1 MSSEDL
7 LSQFDEM
14 VKRFKHEFNDIIE
27 RERAK
32 MKAEVEAY
40 NAEKQRMK
48 SVEVSDD
55 DMIHLNVGG
64 QKFTT
69 KRSTLC
75 QVEGS
80 LLASMFSGRWEDG
93 LERDQDGAIFFD
105 FSPQY
110 FGFIL
115 DYLRTKKIATPE
127 SPASMPKV
135 PEDQVKNFNN
145 LVEYLGLRDEIVPG
159 EIVEIVPSEKFNLHS
174 PEVTL
179 YENKKV
185 ALNGPNSDQS
195 HRYVLGRNV
204 YQQGI
209 VKLKLKLE
217 SFQNNHWIF
226 VGIGKRHV
234 VPENN
239 KSFEWRGS
247 YGWILGSCSCEG
259 EYNNGIFTRNK
270 SLTGVAK
277 QSDTIE
283 LVLDCNATDNN
294 ARLTL
299 NLSTRQWFFINI
311 PQSQTWRL
319 NVTLLG
325 SNDKIRIVEN

>member
-1 MSSEDL
+1 
-7 LSQFDEM
+7 
-14 VKRFKHEFNDIIE
+14 
-27 RERAK
+27 

-93 LERDQDGAIFFD
+93 LERDQDGAVFFD

-115 DYLRTKKIATPE
+115 DSLRAKKIATPE
-127 SPASMPKV
+127 NPASMPKV

-145 LVEYLGLRDEIVPG
+145 LVEYLGLCQDEIVPTDPT
-159 EIVEIVPSEKFNLHS
+159 EIIEIVPSEKFNLHS
-174 PEVTL
+174 SGVTL
-179 YENKKV
+179 QDDEKV
-185 ALNGPNSDQS
+185 ALNSRTA
-195 HRYVLGRNV
+195 HRYVLGENS
-204 YQQGI
+204 YQQGV
-209 VKLKLKLE
+209 VKLKLELE
-217 SFQNNHWIF
+217 SFQNNDWIF
-226 VGIGKRHV
+226 VGMVKGHV
-234 VPENN
+234 PQNGN
-239 KSFEWRGS
+239 SCRWRGS
-247 YGWILGSCSCEG
+247 YGWSLGSSSCCG
-259 EYNNGIFTRNK
+259 VYKDTSFTNDDSVRN
-270 SLTGVAK
+270 LTK
-277 QSDTIE
+277 QSDTVQ
-283 LVLDCNATDNN
+283 LVLDCDAAKLSLHLPTGQRFHITD
-294 ARLTL
+294 
-299 NLSTRQWFFINI
+299 I
-311 PQSQTWRL
+311 PKSQTWSRL

-325 SNDKIRIVEN
+325 SNDKIRIVED